1 MTGDTAEGEAST
13 EEEAP
18 SADVAP
24 FNLDTDDAGVEATER
39 LQAEFPA
46 EDFADPE
53 DQAEILRV
61 TEGVAPEQTAV
72 ALDHVLKGL
81 AGNGEVDCE
90 ALAKEIGTTP
100 ERAYE
105 MALRLVDAHTRLIA
119 ARLFD
124 GNQALHAEF
133 VQWALKNDRA
143 AYVKASEAVARTQSS
158 KPMAALVQR
167 RIAAL
172 RADEAKQSK
181 QQAQQPARREAPSK
195 AEAGDGIT
203 AMFRRMDEDL
213 RRMDREFRNRPYE
226 WE

>member
-1 MTGDTAEGEAST
+1 M
-13 EEEAP
+13 
-18 SADVAP
+18 
-24 FNLDTDDAGVEATER
+24 
-39 LQAEFPA
+39 
-46 EDFADPE
+46 
-53 DQAEILRV
+53 

-172 RADEAKQSK
+172 KASQAPAK
-181 QQAQQPARREAPSK
+181 QQARPQQQQKRDRSCE
-195 AEAGDGIT
+195 GNGIEGI
-203 AMFRRMDEDL
+203 FRQADHNL
-213 RRMDREFRNRPYE
+213 RRMDREFRNLPYE